1 LTITPSISTT
11 SRAAAAWCYAI
22 ATWSGF
28 FVMLVELLGGRLI
41 SPFFGSSIYV
51 WGSVIFV
58 FMLGLALGYL
68 AGGIYSKHGGTVPKL
83 AGLLILAALSAL
95 PMVYLAD
102 PLLNWLFDHVQDP
115 RTGSL
120 LSCLG
125 LYLVPSFFSGMVS
138 PVAVKI
144 LVGGGGAHS
153 GQKAGFLYFASTVGS
168 SAGTLMTSFYLVLW
182 AEVNTILLGGIAIS
196 CTLGVLAILLNLKRP
211 KAVAA

>member
-1 LTITPSISTT
+1 
-11 SRAAAAWCYAI
+11 
-22 ATWSGF
+22 
-28 FVMLVELLGGRLI
+28 MLVELLGGRLI

-68 AGGIYSKHGGTVPKL
+68 AGGFYSRSGASVPRL
-83 AGLLILAALSAL
+83 SLLIVLAAVSAL
-95 PMVYLAD
+95 PMVFLAD
-102 PLLNWLFDHVQDP
+102 PMLNWLFDHVQDP

-125 LYLVPSFFSGMVS
+125 LYLIPSFFSGMVS

-144 LVGGGGAHS
+144 LVGDGGAQS
-153 GQKAGFLYFASTVGS
+153 GQSAGFLYFASTVGS

-182 AEVNTILLGGIAIS
+182 MEVNTILLGGIAVS
-196 CTLGVLAILLNLKRP
+196 CTLGALAALFNLNRP
-211 KAVAA
+211 KAALA